1 MTVQV
6 YAGLDK
12 ETTMGHFASIGW
24 SVFDA
29 NGQPVGIVTQL
40 SEPQTE
46 PQTTGE
52 SPAFD
57 THSDEP
63 TMIVDA
69 AVGAPGSRLMIP
81 LSAIRAAMHER
92 LLLTE
97 PSSRFAELG
106 WLVQAE
112 DQSHAST
119 TDAPVPGPLAHR
131 PATA

>member
-12 ETTMGHFASIGW
+12 ETTMGHFASVGW

-40 SEPQTE
+40 SEPQT
-46 PQTTGE
+46 TDE
-52 SPAFD
+52 SPASE

-63 TMIVDA
+63 TMLIDA
-69 AVGAPGSRLMIP
+69 AVEAPGSRFMIP
-81 LSAIRAAMHER
+81 LAAIRAAMHER

-106 WLVQAE
+106 WIVQAE
-112 DQSHAST
+112 GQPKAST
-119 TDAPVPGPLAHR
+119 TDAPIPGPLAHR